1 MIGVYQSPAV
11 NFNGGRVSVSIDVDM
26 DATAGTVEETPAS
39 GVGYFEEV
47 LGPQL
52 AEMAKLAERIGKA
65 KAIRKQVDMANRLD
79 VLKQLDDIVRFS
91 ERALEQAGALKDA
104 VGAFRMATTEADRD
118 EWTRAFVESCQALNR
133 AVDGEYPVFRIFPIE
148 VKADLEND
156 VVLVNNK
163 TVRTLHPKAIAGLVD
178 KEIER
183 LNRERFNLNQFI
195 KALVRVYD
203 LLLAERKQA
212 SSGRQVAGAVGLKQ
226 IHALMAVRT
235 GTGSSGYAQNQF
247 AFDVYRLRTQ
257 AELEFEGRRLVFSTT
272 RHPRD
277 GIVIALPGGQ
287 KEILGSLEIVE

>member
-1 MIGVYQSPAV
+1 M
-11 NFNGGRVSVSIDVDM
+11 NIDVGVDS
-26 DATAGTVEETPAS
+26 AINSVEETSPS
-39 GVGYFEEV
+39 GVGYFEEI

-52 AEMAKLAERIGKA
+52 AEMAKIAERVGKA
-65 KAIRKQVDMANRLD
+65 KAIRKQVDLANRLD
-79 VLKQLDDIVRFS
+79 VLKQLEDIVRFS
-91 ERALEQAGALKDA
+91 ERALEQANTLKDV
-104 VGAFRMATTEADRD
+104 VGTFRMATTEADRD
-118 EWTRAFVESCQALNR
+118 EWTRAFVENCQALNR

-156 VVLVNNK
+156 IVVVNNK

-203 LLLAERKQA
+203 VLLAERKQA
-212 SSGRQVAGAVGLKQ
+212 SGGKQVAGAVGLKQ
-226 IHALMAVRT
+226 IHALLAVRT
-235 GTGSSGYAQNQF
+235 GTASSGYSQNQF

-257 AELEFEGRRLVFSTT
+257 ADLEFNGRRLVFSTT
-272 RHPRD
+272 RSPRD